1 MYATLDRRSKII
13 KYNIISTGIILPW
26 DSSILR
32 NYRNNI
38 TMKIVEPYNNYDGY
52 ELIN

>member
-1 MYATLDRRSKII
+1 MGFTYTAK
-13 KYNIISTGIILPW
+13 LPR
-26 DSSILR
+26 IP
-32 NYRNNI
+32 I